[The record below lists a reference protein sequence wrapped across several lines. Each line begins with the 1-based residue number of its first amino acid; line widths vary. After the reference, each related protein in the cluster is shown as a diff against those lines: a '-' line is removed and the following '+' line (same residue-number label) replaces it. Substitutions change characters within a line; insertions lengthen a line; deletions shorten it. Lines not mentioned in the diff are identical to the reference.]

1 MKYRR
6 RLSLIGVEGLVESI
20 VFRVFI
26 TRLQLRFRLKSVI
39 SLLPGR

>member
-39 SLLPGR
+39 SSLPGR